1 MKDMPAWFA
10 RTLTW
15 DNGKEM
21 ARHARITDET
31 GVQVY
36 FAGPHA
42 PWQRGSNQNTNGLL
56 REYLPKGTDLSR
68 ATPEQLQLI
77 QGQLND
83 RPPGTLQL
91 SHTPEQL
98 AKLLETKA
106 LRPPPETANL
116 SGPRSLIRTP
126 RRTPP
131 VTAASPPGIV
141 GQKQCPSRC
150 NDPR

>member
-1 MKDMPAWFA
+1 MGSAASNSAAATIVERMTSYLTLVPLPHGHTADAVAGAVIERMKDMPAWFA

-56 REYLPKGTDLSR
+56 REYLPKGTDLPQV
-68 ATPEQLQLI
+68 TPEQLQLI
-77 QGQLND
+77 QDQLND

-91 SHTPEQL
+91 SPPREQL
-98 AKLLETKA
+98 AKLLENQSVAT
-106 LRPPPETANL
+106 T
-116 SGPRSLIRTP
+116 T
-126 RRTPP
+126 
-131 VTAASPPGIV
+131 
-141 GQKQCPSRC
+141 
-150 NDPR
+150 